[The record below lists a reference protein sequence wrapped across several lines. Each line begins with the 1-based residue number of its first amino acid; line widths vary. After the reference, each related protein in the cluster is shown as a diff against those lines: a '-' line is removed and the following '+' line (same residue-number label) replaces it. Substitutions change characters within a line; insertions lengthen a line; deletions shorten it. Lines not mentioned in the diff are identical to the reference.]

1 MLRCKWLVRFD
12 TANYMAQVFFSYTPA
27 CRRNDYS
34 LFHYGFLQHWDAP
47 RLCALDTPG
56 GSLYT
61 PSGLEEDRD
70 YGAIVT
76 RSYTQADSLPY
87 TRIYCWSTVRSV
99 PPCALTCMLYTGSV
113 PVLLALQ
120 ELL

>member
-1 MLRCKWLVRFD
+1 
-12 TANYMAQVFFSYTPA
+12 MAQVFFSYTPA

-34 LFHYGFLQHWDAP
+34 LFHYGFLQHRDPP

-61 PSGLEEDRD
+61 QSGLEEDRD

-76 RSYTQADSLPY
+76 RL
-87 TRIYCWSTVRSV
+87 C
-99 PPCALTCMLYTGSV
+99 
-113 PVLLALQ
+113 LLLEYRTLDAPMRTH
-120 ELL
+120 

>member
-1 MLRCKWLVRFD
+1 MLRCKWLVRCD
-12 TANYMAQVFFSYTPA
+12 TAKYMAQVFFSYTPA

-34 LFHYGFLQHWDAP
+34 LFHYGFLQHRDPP

-70 YGAIVT
+70 YGANNN
-76 RSYTQADSLPY
+76 RSYTLAEQ
-87 TRIYCWSTVRSV
+87 
-99 PPCALTCMLYTGSV
+99 PPTYAR
-113 PVLLALQ
+113 LLLEYRTLDAPMRTH
-120 ELL
+120 